1 MYTQA
6 MHDASSDPVAGTE
19 HLGRPCFQDEYLA
32 LQLDDA
38 DICPLTEAAI
48 LVAIYARS
56 IEATKQ
62 YKARTFHL
70 PVHRGISVQPVAC
83 IKYGLTCN
91 GVRPGCTDQ
100 R

>member
-1 MYTQA
+1 MHTDNMYTQA
-6 MHDASSDPVAGTE
+6 MHDTSSDAVAGTE

-62 YKARTFHL
+62 YKARTFQL
-70 PVHRGISVQPVAC
+70 PVCPTVSAQPVTC
-83 IKYGLTCN
+83 IKCVMT
-91 GVRPGCTDQ
+91 
-100 R
+100 